1 MFYLIAP
8 VTTRNEFFYMIG
20 DNGIDKIL
28 MLTLID
34 SHRLIWLA
42 TRFLN
47 DLIRISSFLRIQ
59 KILHKRNNKLSMSGA
74 SCNLNIKLLA

>member
-59 KILHKRNNKLSMSGA
+59 KILHKHNNKLSTSCA
-74 SCNLNIKLLA
+74 SCDLNIKLLA

>member
-1 MFYLIAP
+1 MFYLIAL
-8 VTTRNEFFYMIG
+8 VTTKNEFFYMIG

-47 DLIRISSFLRIQ
+47 DLIRISSFLRI
-59 KILHKRNNKLSMSGA
+59 
-74 SCNLNIKLLA
+74 